1 MAAPSTTESPA
12 RAASAMPSMAASPW
26 SFVLGDH
33 MIDHPDV
40 ARGEQVLG
48 LPAQACDWQ
57 ALPLAFTDLQVL
69 TPQRLS
75 LREYCHLT
83 VHWRAD
89 VAAPAD
95 ASNAGVTLSRNLGL
109 QALQRYRLDAN
120 TPKHWG
126 AVFRVYCEAHDALRF
141 ALGQA
146 LAFTRAP
153 APGEVPDLHWR
164 NWSDEESLLRAW
176 LGACMAWNPW
186 MAHGPVK
193 PLHARQITVTPQE
206 TRAEAALYCHLGEQL
221 QGWRGYAG
229 QNLDGFDEF
238 LRHADQGE
246 VAELQVHVQQATR
259 VRDQLHRASGRA
271 DYFDELLDVLRVR
284 GVRVSLS

>member
-1 MAAPSTTESPA
+1 
-12 RAASAMPSMAASPW
+12 MPSMAAASPW

-57 ALPLAFTDLQVL
+57 ELPLAFTDLQVL

-75 LREYCHLT
+75 LREYCDLT
-83 VHWRAD
+83 VYWRAD
-89 VAAPAD
+89 VAMPAD

-109 QALQRYRLDAN
+109 LALQRHRLDAN
-120 TPKHWG
+120 TPRHWG

-153 APGEVPDLHWR
+153 TPGEVPDLHWR
-164 NWSDEESLLRAW
+164 NWLDDESLLRAW
-176 LGACMAWNPW
+176 ISVCIAWNPW

-193 PLHARQITVTPQE
+193 SLPCRQIAVTPQE
-206 TRAEAALYCHLGEQL
+206 TQAEAALYCHLGEQL
-221 QGWRGYAG
+221 QGWRGYTG
-229 QNLDGFDEF
+229 QCLDGFDEF
-238 LRHADQGE
+238 LSNVDQSERAD
-246 VAELQVHVQQATR
+246 LQVHVQQATR
-259 VRDQLHRASGRA
+259 VSKQLHRASGRA
-271 DYFDELLDVLRVR
+271 DSFDVLLDVLRVR
-284 GVRVSLS
+284 GVRVNLS

>member
-1 MAAPSTTESPA
+1 
-12 RAASAMPSMAASPW
+12 MPSMAAASPW

-33 MIDHPDV
+33 MIDQPDV

-57 ALPLAFTDLQVL
+57 ELPLAFTDLQVL

-75 LREYCHLT
+75 LREYCDLT
-83 VHWRAD
+83 VYWRAD
-89 VAAPAD
+89 VAMPAD

-109 QALQRYRLDAN
+109 QALQRCRLDAN

-126 AVFRVYCEAHDALRF
+126 AVFRVYCKAHDALRF

-153 APGEVPDLHWR
+153 APGKVPDLHWR
-164 NWSDEESLLRAW
+164 NWPDDEALLSAW
-176 LGACMAWNPW
+176 LSACTAWYPW

-193 PLHARQITVTPQE
+193 PLHARQVTVTPKE
-206 TRAEAALYCHLGEQL
+206 TQAESALYCHLGEQL

-238 LRHADQGE
+238 LRHAEQGE

>member
-1 MAAPSTTESPA
+1 M
-12 RAASAMPSMAASPW
+12 
-26 SFVLGDH
+26 
-33 MIDHPDV
+33 
-40 ARGEQVLG
+40 
-48 LPAQACDWQ
+48 
-57 ALPLAFTDLQVL
+57 
-69 TPQRLS
+69 
-75 LREYCHLT
+75 
-83 VHWRAD
+83 
-89 VAAPAD
+89 AAPAD
-95 ASNAGVTLSRNLGL
+95 ASNAGVTLSRNLGVL
-109 QALQRYRLDAN
+109 ALQRHRLDAN

-164 NWSDEESLLRAW
+164 NWSDEETLLSAW
-176 LGACMAWNPW
+176 LSVCVAWNPW
-186 MAHGPVK
+186 MAALLPDTSVGGMARGPVK

-206 TRAEAALYCHLGEQL
+206 TQAESALYCHLGEQL

-229 QNLDGFDEF
+229 RELNGFDEF

-246 VAELQVHVQQATR
+246 VADLQVHVQQATQ
-259 VRDQLHRASGRA
+259 VRDQLHQASGLA

>member
-1 MAAPSTTESPA
+1 
-12 RAASAMPSMAASPW
+12 
-26 SFVLGDH
+26 
-33 MIDHPDV
+33 
-40 ARGEQVLG
+40 
-48 LPAQACDWQ
+48 
-57 ALPLAFTDLQVL
+57 
-69 TPQRLS
+69 
-75 LREYCHLT
+75 
-83 VHWRAD
+83 
-89 VAAPAD
+89 
-95 ASNAGVTLSRNLGL
+95 
-109 QALQRYRLDAN
+109 
-120 TPKHWG
+120 
-126 AVFRVYCEAHDALRF
+126 
-141 ALGQA
+141 
-146 LAFTRAP
+146 
-153 APGEVPDLHWR
+153 
-164 NWSDEESLLRAW
+164 
-176 LGACMAWNPW
+176 

-246 VAELQVHVQQATR
+246 VADLQVHVQQATR

>member
-1 MAAPSTTESPA
+1 MAAPSTTEDPA
-12 RAASAMPSMAASPW
+12 RTPLMAASPW

-48 LPAQACDWQ
+48 VPAQACDWQ
-57 ALPLAFTDLQVL
+57 ALPLTFTDLQVL
-69 TPQRLS
+69 TPQRLNP
-75 LREYCHLT
+75 RECHDLT

-109 QALQRYRLDAN
+109 LALQRHRLDAN
-120 TPKHWG
+120 TPRHWG

-164 NWSDEESLLRAW
+164 NWSDDEALLRAW
-176 LGACMAWNPW
+176 LGACIAWNPW
-186 MAHGPVK
+186 VRLDSVK
-193 PLHARQITVTPQE
+193 PLHCRQITVTSKE
-206 TRAEAALYCHLGEQL
+206 TQAEAALYCHLGEQL
-221 QGWRGYAG
+221 QGWRGYTG
-229 QNLDGFDEF
+229 QCLDGFDEF

-246 VAELQVHVQQATR
+246 VADLQVHVQQATQ
-259 VRDQLHRASGRA
+259 VRDQLHQASGRA
-271 DYFDELLDVLRVR
+271 DYFDVLLDVLRVR